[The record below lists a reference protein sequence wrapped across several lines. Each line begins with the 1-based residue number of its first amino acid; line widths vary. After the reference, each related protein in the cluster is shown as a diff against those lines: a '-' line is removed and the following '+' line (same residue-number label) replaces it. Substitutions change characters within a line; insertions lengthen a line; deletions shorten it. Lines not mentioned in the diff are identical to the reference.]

1 MQVYFAAEI
10 YGDTITL
17 DREESHHLVHVL
29 RHRSGDEILITNGK
43 GIMALAEI
51 SIPDAKGCVV
61 KILSYPDR
69 YKKHLY
75 HLHMAVAPTKNID
88 RFEWFLEKAI
98 EIGID
103 EITPLI
109 TRRSERKVVNAERL
123 NKLLLAAAKQSLK
136 ASFPILHPLT
146 SYADIISSKIE
157 GQKFIALC
165 EEDLPSLKSTYSQGS
180 AAIILIG
187 PEGDFEEEE
196 VKLAFAAGFKG
207 ISLGKSRLRTE
218 TAALVACQSVAFM
231 NQ

>member
-1 MQVYFAAEI
+1 MQVYFAAEMD
-10 YGDTITL
+10 GDTVTL
-17 DREESHHLVHVL
+17 DREESHHLIHVL
-29 RHRSGDEILITNGK
+29 RHRSGDEILLTNGK

-51 SIPDAKGCVV
+51 AIPDAKACVV
-61 KILSYPDR
+61 KITSYPDR
-69 YKKHLY
+69 YKKHPY

-88 RFEWFLEKAI
+88 RFEWFLEKAV

-103 EITPLI
+103 ELTPMI

-123 NKLLLAAAKQSLK
+123 NKLLLSAAKQSLK
-136 ASFPILHPLT
+136 ASFPILNPLS
-146 SYADIISSKIE
+146 SYVDVISSKTK

-165 EEDLPSLKSTYSQGS
+165 DEDLPSLKSTYKTGS
-180 AAIILIG
+180 ASVVLIG

-196 VKLAFAAGFKG
+196 VKQAFAAGFEG